1 MSPNVAKCL
10 LVSKVL
16 VADGMMTENERA
28 FLDRAMK
35 GMGLDENERKKV
47 VNLDD
52 WDKAEPVVAKLSEQE
67 RRDLVSMLVDAAS
80 ADGKLSPLE
89 LATVKRITKE
99 LGLEEPKT

>member
-1 MSPNVAKCL
+1 MTPNVAKCL

-35 GMGLDENERKKV
+35 NMGLDDNERRRV
-47 VNLDD
+47 VNLED
-52 WDKAEPVVAKLSEQE
+52 WDKAEPIVAKLSEQE
-67 RRDLVSMLVDAAS
+67 RRELVSMLVDAAS

-89 LATVKRITKE
+89 LATVKRITSE
-99 LGLEEPKT
+99 LGLEP

>member
-35 GMGLDENERKKV
+35 GMGLDENERKKG